1 LRLINGKIHYLC
13 TLFLKN
19 IQEMKVA
26 LFGKTI
32 SENDVP
38 YLQGFI
44 DRLGVL
50 DGVVYLYT
58 PFFEAIRE
66 KIRFSRQ
73 PLMFTSQQ
81 EIRGRVEYLFS
92 IGGDGTLLDTITL
105 VGNSG
110 IPVIGI
116 NMGRLGFLS
125 GISKEEILPAL
136 DEIIEGKYT
145 IEERTLLRLE
155 SANKLFGELNY
166 ALNDFTVYK
175 SSPNSLL
182 SIKMFVNDEFL
193 NTYWADGLIV
203 ATPTGSTAYSMSC
216 TGPILSPDSEN
227 FVITPIASHNLTVR
241 PIVIRDTSVIRIT
254 VESRNVECH
263 IGLDSRILKLDV
275 PMELVI
281 KKEIFKF
288 HLLRMQG
295 RNFFET
301 IRAKLKWGL
310 DIRN

>member
-1 LRLINGKIHYLC
+1 
-13 TLFLKN
+13 
-19 IQEMKVA
+19 MKVA

-32 SENDVP
+32 SANDAP
-38 YLQGFI
+38 FLQGFI
-44 DRLGVL
+44 DRLGNL
-50 DGVVYLYT
+50 NGIVYLYE
-58 PFFEAIRE
+58 PFYNAIRG
-66 KIRFSRQ
+66 KIRFDRQ
-73 PLMFTSQQ
+73 PETFTTQQ
-81 EIRGRVEYLFS
+81 EIRGKVEYLFS

-105 VGNSG
+105 VGDSG

-136 DEIIEGKYT
+136 DEIIGKRYL
-145 IEERTLLRLE
+145 IDERTLLHLE
-155 SANKLFGELNY
+155 TAESLFGEFNY
-166 ALNDFTVYK
+166 ALNDFTIYK
-175 SSPNSLL
+175 SSPNSMLT
-182 SIKMFVNDEFL
+182 IKTYVNDEFL

-203 ATPTGSTAYSMSC
+203 ATPTGSTAYSLSC

-241 PIVIRDTSVIRIT
+241 PIVIPDSSIIRIKI
-254 VESRNVECH
+254 ESRDVECY
-263 IGLDSRILKLDV
+263 IGLDSRILKLDM

-281 KKEIFKF
+281 RKEKFKM
-288 HLLRMQG
+288 HLLRMSG
-295 RNFFET
+295 SNFFET

>member
-1 LRLINGKIHYLC
+1 
-13 TLFLKN
+13 
-19 IQEMKVA
+19 MKVA

-32 SENDVP
+32 TPKDIP
-38 YLQGFI
+38 YLQEFI
-44 DRLGVL
+44 DRLGNL
-50 DGVVYLYT
+50 NGTIWIYES
-58 PFFEAIRE
+58 FFQAVKESITFM
-66 KIRFSRQ
+66 K
-73 PLMFTSQQ
+73 PPVTFTTQ
-81 EIRGRVEYLFS
+81 EELRGKVEYLFS
-92 IGGDGTLLDTITL
+92 VGGDGTLLDTITL

-116 NMGRLGFLS
+116 NTGRLGFLS

-136 DEIIEGKYT
+136 DEIIAKNYSLDS
-145 IEERTLLRLE
+145 RTLLRLE
-155 SANKLFGELNY
+155 TPDNLFGELNY
-166 ALNDFTVYK
+166 ALNDFTIYK
-175 SSPNSLL
+175 SGPHALMT
-182 SIKMFVNDEFL
+182 IKTFINDEFL

-241 PIVIRDTSVIRIT
+241 PIVIPDTSIIRIQ
-254 VESRNVECH
+254 VESRNPECY
-263 IGLDSRILKLDV
+263 IGLDSRIMKLDV
-275 PMELVI
+275 PIELI
-281 KKEIFKF
+281 IRKEDFRIQ
-288 HLLRMQG
+288 LVRIPG